1 MVKCEYQR
9 KSKKRVG
16 SVDDFISGCPGG
28 GRGVSSFSVLFL
40 YRERE
45 REREQ

>member
-9 KSKKRVG
+9 KGKKRVG

-28 GRGVSSFSVLFL
+28 AGGFLLFCPIFV
-40 YRERE
+40 
-45 REREQ
+45 